1 MALIHKAV
9 LNPSKL
15 DLLSAWLPSQH
26 WFTGDAEIQQLGA
39 YRFDDPVGEVG
50 LEALLVRSGAGPL
63 LHVPLTYRGTPLPGA
78 EDFLVGTA
86 EHSVLGTRWVYDGCG
101 DPVWATALA
110 RAVLTG
116 GTQAEEFY
124 DVDGRLEPRAP
135 TATVWGS
142 GTSRT
147 PAGPIRA
154 VSCHDDGP
162 TTVVR
167 SEQLE
172 LVVVHVVG
180 AEAWGEHTLTGSW
193 TDGDGGHAVLA
204 SVRRVY
210 GSGID

>member
-1 MALIHKAV
+1 VALIHKAV

-15 DLLSAWLPSQH
+15 GLLSAWLPSRP
-26 WFTGDAEIQQLGA
+26 WFTCAGELRQVGA
-39 YRFDDPVGEVG
+39 YRFDDPAGEVG
-50 LEALLVRSGAGPL
+50 LEALLVHSGGGPV
-63 LHVPLTYRGTPLPGA
+63 LHVPLTYRGMPLPGA

-110 RAVLTG
+110 VAVLTG

-124 DVDGRLEPRAP
+124 DVEGRLEPRAP

-142 GTSRT
+142 GTAGM
-147 PAGPIRA
+147 PVGPIRA
-154 VSCHDDGP
+154 VSCRDDGP

-167 SEQLE
+167 FEQLE

-180 AEAWGEHTLTGSW
+180 AEAPGEHTLTGSW
-193 TDGDGGHAVLA
+193 TDGDSGPAVLA
-204 SVRRVY
+204 SVRRVD

>member
-26 WFTGDAEIQQLGA
+26 WFTGGELQQLGA

>member
-26 WFTGDAEIQQLGA
+26 WFTGETEQQQLSE
-39 YRFDDPVGEVG
+39 YRFDDPAGEVG
-50 LEALLVRSGAGPL
+50 LEALLVHGGAGPV
-63 LHVPLTYRGTPLPGA
+63 LHVPLTYRGTPLPGT
-78 EDFLVGTA
+78 EDPPGRRRGA
-86 EHSVLGTRWVYDGCG
+86 LGAGKRWVSDGCG

-110 RAVLTG
+110 VAVLTG

-142 GTSRT
+142 GTSGT
-147 PAGPIRA
+147 PVGPVRA

-162 TTVVR
+162 TTVVH
-167 SEQLE
+167 SEQRE
-172 LVVVHVVG
+172 FVWSTWV
-180 AEAWGEHTLTGSW
+180 
-193 TDGDGGHAVLA
+193 
-204 SVRRVY
+204 
-210 GSGID
+210 